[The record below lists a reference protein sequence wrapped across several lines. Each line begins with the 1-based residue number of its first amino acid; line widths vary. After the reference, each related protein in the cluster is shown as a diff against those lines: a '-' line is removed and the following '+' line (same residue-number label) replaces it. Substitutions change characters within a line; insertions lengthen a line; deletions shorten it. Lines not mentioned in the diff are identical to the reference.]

1 MRVARARRGHEP
13 FGVSQRAGNEL
24 QAEEARAID
33 RARQGE
39 ALRRRRGEAEAR
51 VIGRVAD
58 QQDRLMAALGGARDR
73 LAHQARADAEAAMGS
88 SDRERAEHQRV
99 DAAGAH
105 RPEPHRADE
114 RVAVLGDEREAV
126 GGQAS
131 GAQALARLLEARRA
145 EGGLE
150 QRLARGRVLGRARRG
165 SRNPRRRG
173 TAASSAA
180 KSNGK
185 VIGPSK
191 GKRKTTLAPCGATR
205 RRPDGTRGGGLASG
219 ETTRQIT

>member
-51 VIGRVAD
+51 VIRRVAD

-73 LAHQARADAEAAMGS
+73 LAHQARADADAATGS
-88 SDRERAEHQRV
+88 SHRERAEHQRV

-114 RVAVLGDEREAV
+114 RVAVLGHEREAV

-131 GAQALARLLEARRA
+131 GAQALARLLEALGA

-150 QRLARGRVLGRARRG
+150 QRLARGRVLGRLGEDREIPEKGNGRVERGEVERQGHRSLQGEAQDDPRALRRDAPKAG
-165 SRNPRRRG
+165 RDKRRR
-173 TAASSAA
+173 
-180 KSNGK
+180 
-185 VIGPSK
+185 
-191 GKRKTTLAPCGATR
+191 L
-205 RRPDGTRGGGLASG
+205 GGG